1 MKIELGPGKDPFGK
15 GYFSIDLREDCNP
28 SIVRDF
34 FNQGTGQPSNCAEEI
49 VAIHVLEHTPQHL
62 LVQFLQE
69 VLRVLKPGGVF
80 RVHVPNFQEIAKV
93 IINDPSKLPMVW
105 NLIHGS
111 EAEDYSYMFHR
122 VSFNEDI
129 ITKLLLQAGF
139 TRVENKTSQQTDR
152 HTEGWKHTVPMASLI
167 MWAYK

>member
-1 MKIELGPGKDPFGK
+1 
-15 GYFSIDLREDCNP
+15 
-28 SIVRDF
+28 
-34 FNQGTGQPSNCAEEI
+34 
-49 VAIHVLEHTPQHL
+49 
-62 LVQFLQE
+62 
-69 VLRVLKPGGVF
+69 VLKPGGVF